1 MRISDWSS
9 DVCSSDLRSPFLR
22 QAEILARLAPT
33 CRADNAKSW
42 SISAD
47 VCVLDN
53 SHAEQRCWL
62 GEGRLP
68 SGSPLYLRFAST
80 EPRSGSRPFR
90 HRSAGG
96 ARRYSSAFASAS
108 RSEER
113 RVGKESV

>member
-68 SGSPLYLRFAST
+68 SG
-80 EPRSGSRPFR
+80 
-90 HRSAGG
+90 
-96 ARRYSSAFASAS
+96 
-108 RSEER
+108 RSEEHTSEIQSLMR
-113 RVGKESV
+113 ISYAVFCLKKKKQDIT